1 MTLLAPIM
9 MAGAAAVTIPI
20 ALHFFYR
27 ARYRPLPWAPMKF
40 LKEAVEQTSRRL
52 KFQEWILLAL
62 RCLAIILLALALARP
77 SRDSA
82 SSAGGGEPID
92 AVLLLDTSYSMAARD
107 GNKTR
112 FELAK
117 EAAAVVIDTLPDKS
131 SIQIISTSQ
140 PKEPLG
146 PVSRYNRDQAKQLLQ
161 TIEVTSLSTDL
172 MPGLEAALAAAQTG
186 TSPAKELYVFTD
198 MQKSGFE
205 RQQSALQA
213 KCNEIKENDVNL
225 VFVRCG
231 NPERRVSNLAITDV
245 QLLAAI
251 PHTKTRV
258 PFVVKLKNTGRDP
271 ITGAKVFL
279 ELDGRAVEKDAV
291 QVDKLE
297 PGETVTLTLTGAL
310 EDAGPRL
317 VAVYAE
323 GDGLPGDNVL
333 YKVIGVREKVRV
345 LLIAHPFA
353 GQTATDAGD
362 WFVRKALIPFDPVRD
377 EDKIKRYFI
386 ETESAAPNEVAPEKL
401 AHKDIVFLLNAAAQ
415 PTRYPLQDKSGKP
428 GKPEPRG
435 PNGLSDEFVGR
446 LREFVRAGG
455 GLIIGSGDQLTA
467 ASAEVEIEE
476 EKDGKKARR
485 WVAQNGYN
493 RMLGSAGAGLLP
505 MNLGDVRNTTEAA
518 LFTPAATSIEDGSPL
533 APLKPFGDWV
543 ARAQLARTFALEEGT
558 AGAKVLLRTT
568 DNKPLVTSRVVGDGE
583 VIFFAT
589 ALDETWGRMMSDGQ
603 LAIPMTTHL
612 LAHLT
617 GRKVPGGTR
626 MAGDVLSYHP
636 AKQFGG
642 FELVKPKPKSG
653 EKVRPRLPLGEARTE
668 NNRLIVSTDKA
679 LVAGEYALVPSG
691 TTDPAG
697 LTVDS
702 GVAFAVNPDLRETE
716 NLDSATD
723 VDVEK
728 ALGFKPAIISA
739 GAGTESAVRDRRTRG
754 EFTEW
759 ALLVLLLLL
768 IGEAAWAWQC
778 GRAA

>member
-27 ARYRPLPWAPMKF
+27 ARYRPLPWAPMRF

-62 RCLAIILLALALARP
+62 RCLALVLLALALARP
-77 SRDSA
+77 SRDEASA
-82 SSAGGGEPID
+82 AGGGEPID
-92 AVLLLDTSYSMAARD
+92 AVLVIDTSYSMAARD
-107 GNKTR
+107 GDKTR
-112 FELAK
+112 LDRAK

-131 SIQIISTSQ
+131 SIQIIACSDRAV
-140 PKEPLG
+140 PLG

-161 TIEVTSLSTDL
+161 TVELTSLSTDL
-172 MPGLEAALAAAQTG
+172 MPGLEAALAAAQSG

-213 KCNEIKENDVNL
+213 KCAEIKANDVNL

-231 NPERRVSNLAITDV
+231 DPVSRVKNVAVTDV

-258 PFVVKLKNTGRDP
+258 PFVVKLKNTGRDAVN
-271 ITGAKVFL
+271 GAKVFL
-279 ELDGRAVEKDAV
+279 ELDGRSVEKDAV

-317 VAVYAE
+317 IAVTAVADDARE
-323 GDGLPGDNVL
+323 LPGDNVL

-386 ETESAAPNEVAPEKL
+386 ETESAAPHEVAPEKL
-401 AHKDIVFLLNAAAQ
+401 AHKDIVFLLNAAAGTGRPLDGLQ
-415 PTRYPLQDKSGKP
+415 PAFVAKLT
-428 GKPEPRG
+428 
-435 PNGLSDEFVGR
+435 EFVKQ
-446 LREFVRAGG
+446 GG
-455 GLIIGSGDQLTA
+455 GLIVGCGDSVDA
-467 ASAEVEIEE
+467 
-476 EKDGKKARR
+476 K
-485 WVAQNGYN
+485 GYN
-493 RMLGSAGAGLLP
+493 AALGGAGLLP
-505 MNLGDVRNTTEAA
+505 MRLGDVRNTTEAA

-543 ARAQLARTFALEEGT
+543 ARAQLARMFALEEGA

-568 DNKPLVTSRVVGDGE
+568 DNKPLVASRVVGDGE

-642 FELVKPKPKSG
+642 FELIKPKPKSG

-668 NNRLIVSTDKA
+668 GGRLIVSSDKA
-679 LVAGEYALVPSG
+679 LVAGEYALVPTG

-716 NLDSATD
+716 NLDAATD
-723 VDVEK
+723 GDVEK
-728 ALGFKPAIISA
+728 ALGFRPSIIQA

-778 GRAA
+778 GRAV

>member
-52 KFQEWILLAL
+52 KFQEWVLLAL
-62 RCLAIILLALALARP
+62 RCLALILLALALARP
-77 SRDSA
+77 SRDEASA
-82 SSAGGGEPID
+82 AGGGEPID
-92 AVLLLDTSYSMAARD
+92 AVLVIDTSYSMAARE
-107 GNKTR
+107 GTKTR
-112 FELAK
+112 LDLAK
-117 EAAAVVIDTLPDKS
+117 EAAAVVIDTLPKDS
-131 SIQIISTSQ
+131 SIQVIACADRAV
-140 PKEPLG
+140 PLG
-146 PVSRYNRDQAKQLLQ
+146 PESRYNRDQAKQLLQ
-161 TIEVTSLSTDL
+161 KIEVTSLSTDL
-172 MPGLEAALAAAQTG
+172 MPGLEAALLAAQSG

-213 KCNEIKENDVNL
+213 KCTEIKANDVNL

-231 NPERRVSNLAITDV
+231 DRERTVSNLAVTDV

-258 PFVVKLKNTGRDP
+258 PFVVKLKNTGRTP
-271 ITGAKVFL
+271 ISGAKVFL
-279 ELDGRAVEKDAV
+279 ELDGRSVEKDAV

-345 LLIAHPFA
+345 LLVAHPFA

-386 ETESAAPNEVAPEKL
+386 ETESAAPHEVAPEKL
-401 AHKDIVFLLNAAAQ
+401 ANKDVVFLLNAAAGTGRPLEGLQ
-415 PTRYPLQDKSGKP
+415 PAFVAKLA
-428 GKPEPRG
+428 
-435 PNGLSDEFVGR
+435 EFVKQ
-446 LREFVRAGG
+446 GG
-455 GLIIGSGDQLTA
+455 GLVVGCGDSVDA
-467 ASAEVEIEE
+467 
-476 EKDGKKARR
+476 K
-485 WVAQNGYN
+485 GYN
-493 RMLGSAGAGLLP
+493 AALGGAGLLP
-505 MNLGDVRNTTEAA
+505 VPLGDVRNTTEAA
-518 LFTPAATSIEDGSPL
+518 LFTPAATSIEDGSTL

-543 ARAQLARTFALEEGT
+543 ARAQLARMYALEEGT
-558 AGAKVLLRTT
+558 AAAAGAKVLLRTT
-568 DNKPLVTSRVVGDGE
+568 DNKPLVASRVVGDGE

-612 LAHLT
+612 IAHLT

-642 FELVKPKPKSG
+642 FELIKPKLPSG
-653 EKVRPRLPLGEARTE
+653 EKVRPRLPLGDARTE
-668 NNRLIVSTDKA
+668 NGRLVVSSDKTLA
-679 LVAGEYALVPSG
+679 AGEYALVPTG

-697 LTVDS
+697 LTIDS

-716 NLDSATD
+716 NLDAATD
-723 VDVEK
+723 GDVEK
-728 ALGFKPAIISA
+728 ALGFRPAIITA

-768 IGEAAWAWQC
+768 VGEAAWAWQC